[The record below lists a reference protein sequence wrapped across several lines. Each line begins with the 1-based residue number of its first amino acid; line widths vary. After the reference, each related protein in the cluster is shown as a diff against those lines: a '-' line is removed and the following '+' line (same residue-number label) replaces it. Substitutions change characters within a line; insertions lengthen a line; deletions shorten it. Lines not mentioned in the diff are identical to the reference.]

1 MFARP
6 AFRYLAPL
14 TSYLLL
20 MLLSMTGFGRV
31 SRTYQDKTV
40 TVEVRALNSKQ
51 TDVRLK
57 YPPSYRPLE
66 HELRKL
72 IVERAERGKMD
83 ALLEVSSEEGGG
95 DAPIN
100 KALFRS
106 YYKQLQ
112 ELQQQLGVA
121 QADEAGIIQ
130 GILRIP
136 NVVGSNTEA
145 LTDEEYAFVRET
157 VDQAMTQFT
166 AFRRTEGAVME
177 ADLRLR
183 IKNISAALDEINPHE
198 IERIDKLRQRLKQNL
213 EEFLGKDNV
222 DENRFEQEIIF
233 YLEKIDITEE
243 KVRLAQHLK
252 YFVEQLDNDKTVK
265 GRKLAFITQE
275 IGREINTLG
284 AKAYSSTI
292 QRLVVQMKDELE
304 KIKEQVANAV

>member
-1 MFARP
+1 
-6 AFRYLAPL
+6 
-14 TSYLLL
+14 
-20 MLLSMTGFGRV
+20 MTGFGRV
-31 SRTYQDKTV
+31 SRPFQDKTV
-40 TVEVRALNSKQ
+40 TFEVRALNSKQ

-72 IVERAERGKMD
+72 ILERAERGKMD

-112 ELQQQLGVA
+112 ELQRQLGVS

-145 LTDEEYAFVRET
+145 LSDEEYAFVRET
-157 VDQAMTQFT
+157 VEEAMRQFSD
-166 AFRRTEGAVME
+166 FRRTEGAVME
-177 ADLRLR
+177 KDLRLR
-183 IKNISAALDEINPHE
+183 IRNIGTALEAVDPHE
-198 IERIDKLRQRLKQNL
+198 LERIDKLRQRLKQNL

-252 YFVEQLDNDKTVK
+252 YFIEQLDDKRTVK

-304 KIKEQVANAV
+304 KVKEQVANAV

>member
-1 MFARP
+1 
-6 AFRYLAPL
+6 
-14 TSYLLL
+14 

-31 SRTYQDKTV
+31 SRTYEDKTV
-40 TVEVRALNSKQ
+40 TVEVRALNSKH

-66 HELRKL
+66 HEIRKL
-72 IVERAERGKMD
+72 ITERAERGKMD

-112 ELQQQLGVA
+112 GLQAELGVSGS
-121 QADEAGIIQ
+121 DEAGMIQ
-130 GILRIP
+130 AILRIP
-136 NVVGSNTEA
+136 NVVGTNSET
-145 LTDEEYAFVRET
+145 LGKEEIRFVKET
-157 VDQAMTQFT
+157 VNLAMEQFT
-166 AFRRTEGAVME
+166 DFRRTEGAVME
-177 ADLRLR
+177 QDLRLR
-183 IKNISAALDEINPHE
+183 IKNIGAALDEINPHE
-198 IERIDKLRQRLKQNL
+198 VERIDKLRQRLKQNL

-252 YFVEQLDNDKTVK
+252 YFLEQLDNQNTVK
-265 GRKLAFITQE
+265 GRKLSFITQE

-304 KIKEQVANAV
+304 KVKEQVANAV